1 MLTASC
7 KTATICTMDIRV
19 KFDAYL
25 GLSAYRVAQAAKGR
39 VAQGSVY
46 ALARGDAKRLDLNT
60 LAAVMGA
67 LEELTGERVT
77 FDDLLERAEPGEV
90 RLTAAGVP
98 YTGDEETDWW
108 LDNQP
113 DILER
118 VHELGAGETKLIPIE
133 NVAAELGLKLER

>member
-1 MLTASC
+1 
-7 KTATICTMDIRV
+7 MDIRV

-25 GLSAYRVAQAAKGR
+25 RSHNLSAYRVAQTAKGR

-118 VHELGAGETKLIPIE
+118 VRRQQAGETTSRPLREIME
-133 NVAAELGLKLER
+133 ELGL